1 MAISIKYSQKNSL
14 VYNKGDVSLL
24 IHPFDNYHL
33 FTLYQSNSGT
43 ESKPIDL
50 TNVGDLYLC
59 FVAGE
64 TEVRIKEFED
74 VVIGNESCVNTIT
87 SARTSEYKG
96 KNVGEVVFRI
106 SKDDARKILALS
118 DDSFYITAKFSN
130 KTSNGNFESDETV
143 LYSGRWADYST
154 YNEQSIAAEL
164 ATFKSEYNKILSLY
178 EQLQG
183 EYSKLNESYNKLSVD
198 FAEAKKSIETLQ
210 NQPTVA
216 TVSAVDVSDWLNN
229 NLTGAFSTM
238 TDKHMKELNK
248 TTIKPD
254 SSKST
259 NGNSVCVKS
268 KVCAKTTSAK
278 KTCAKTSS
286 VKTTCIKTKKK

>member
-1 MAISIKYSQKNSL
+1 MAVSIKYSQKNSL
-14 VYNKGDVSLL
+14 VYSKGDVSLL

-64 TEVRIKEFED
+64 TEIRIKEFDD
-74 VVIGNESCVNTIT
+74 VVIGNEACVKTSTTCVKASTTCVKTIT
-87 SARTSEYKG
+87 NTRTSEYRG
-96 KNVGEVVFRI
+96 KSVGEVVFRI
-106 SKDDARKILALS
+106 SKDDARRILALS
-118 DDSFYITAKFSN
+118 DDAFYITAKFTN
-130 KTSNGNFESDETV
+130 KTANGDFESDETV

-183 EYSKLNESYNKLSVD
+183 EYATLNESYNKLKDD
-198 FAEAKKSIETLQ
+198 FAEAKKSIEALQ
-210 NQPTVA
+210 NQPTIS
-216 TVSAVDVSDWLNN
+216 TVTAVDVSDWLNS
-229 NLTGAFSTM
+229 NLNGNGTFSNKS
-238 TDKHMKELNK
+238 DKYMKELST

-254 SSKST
+254 SSKRT
-259 NGNSVCVKS
+259 VGNSVCIKS
-268 KVCAKTTSAK
+268 KAY
-278 KTCAKTSS
+278 
-286 VKTTCIKTKKK
+286 VKTNKNNIL

>member
-1 MAISIKYSQKNSL
+1 MAVSIKYSQKNSL
-14 VYNKGDVSLL
+14 VYSKGDVSLL

-64 TEVRIKEFED
+64 TEIRIKEFED
-74 VVIGNESCVNTIT
+74 VAIGNEACVKT
-87 SARTSEYKG
+87 STNNSVSEYRG
-96 KNVGEVVFRI
+96 KSVGEVVFRI
-106 SKDDARKILALS
+106 SKDDARRILALS
-118 DDSFYITAKFSN
+118 DDSFYITSKFIN
-130 KTSNGNFESDETV
+130 KTVNGDFESDETV

-183 EYSKLNESYNKLSVD
+183 EYATLNESYTKLKDD
-198 FAEAKKSIETLQ
+198 FSEAKKSIEALQ
-210 NQPTVA
+210 NQPTIS
-216 TVSAVDVSDWLNN
+216 TVTAVDISDWLNS
-229 NLTGAFSTM
+229 NLNGNGAFSNTS
-238 TDKHMKELNK
+238 DKHMKELST

-254 SSKST
+254 SSKHT
-259 NGNSVCVKS
+259 VGNSVCIKS
-268 KVCAKTTSAK
+268 KLCTKTNK
-278 KTCAKTSS
+278 
-286 VKTTCIKTKKK
+286 I

>member
-1 MAISIKYSQKNSL
+1 MAVSIKYSKKNSL
-14 VYNKGDVSLL
+14 VYSKGDVSLL

-64 TEVRIKEFED
+64 TEIRIKEFED
-74 VVIGNESCVNTIT
+74 VVIGNEACVKTSTTCVKTNTNT
-87 SARTSEYKG
+87 RTSEYKG
-96 KNVGEVVFRI
+96 KSVGEVVFRI
-106 SKDDARKILALS
+106 SKDDARRILALS
-118 DDSFYITAKFSN
+118 DDSFYITAKFIN
-130 KTSNGNFESDETV
+130 KTANGDFESDETV

-164 ATFKSEYNKILSLY
+164 AIFKSEYNKLLSLY
-178 EQLQG
+178 EQLQS
-183 EYSKLNESYNKLSVD
+183 EYATLNESYNKLKDD
-198 FAEAKKSIETLQ
+198 FAEAKKAIESLQ

-229 NLTGAFSTM
+229 NISGAFSNM
-238 TDKHMKELNK
+238 ADKYMKELN
-248 TTIKPD
+248 TTTTKPD
-254 SSKST
+254 SSKRT
-259 NGNSVCVKS
+259 NMNIVDIKS
-268 KVCAKTTSAK
+268 KMYVKPNK
-278 KTCAKTSS
+278 K
-286 VKTTCIKTKKK
+286 